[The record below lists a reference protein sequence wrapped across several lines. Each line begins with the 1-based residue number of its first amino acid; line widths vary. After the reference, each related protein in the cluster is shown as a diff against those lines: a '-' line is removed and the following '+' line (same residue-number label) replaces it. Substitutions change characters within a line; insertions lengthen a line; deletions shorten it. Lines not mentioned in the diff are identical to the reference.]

1 MANMT
6 EEQKRAR
13 LNESM
18 SRAVK
23 LMKLEANGTLDKIAA
38 GHKDGINES
47 LNGDTLTSDLMTTA
61 RNRKTQAPP
70 SFGGHMGENA
80 ANVPAAIREAFM
92 SNPIDESDLYA
103 AFGGGDNRDLSFLTE
118 GMMDAVPQQPTYTPP
133 QNVRQI
139 VNEGVQQQYAPQPQ
153 MQYAAAPQV
162 DYPMIRTIVEEI
174 VRKYAV
180 SLNKKI
186 VSEGRQDGNEV
197 NTISI
202 GKSFRFLAKNGDLY
216 ECTMKKVGNVNDKRK
231 SVNG

>member
-6 EEQKRAR
+6 EQQKRAR

-18 SRAVK
+18 SRAAK

-47 LNGDTLTSDLMTTA
+47 LNGETLTSDLMTTA

-70 SFGGHMGENA
+70 SFGGQMGENA

-118 GMMDAVPQQPTYTPP
+118 GMMDVAPQQPSYTPP

-153 MQYAAAPQV
+153 MQYAAAPQI

-186 VSEGRQDGNEV
+186 VSEGRQDTNEV

-216 ECTMKKVGNVNDKRK
+216 ECVMKKVGNVNDKRK

>member
-18 SRAVK
+18 SRAAK

-47 LNGDTLTSDLMTTA
+47 LNGNALTSDLMTTA
-61 RNRKTQAPP
+61 RDRKTQAPP
-70 SFGGHMGENA
+70 SLGGQMGENA

-118 GMMDAVPQQPTYTPP
+118 GIMDAAPQQPTYTPP

-139 VNEGVQQQYAPQPQ
+139 VNEGVQQQYVPQPQ

-186 VSEGRQDGNEV
+186 VSEGRQDTNEV

>member
-1 MANMT
+1 M
-6 EEQKRAR
+6 
-13 LNESM
+13 
-18 SRAVK
+18 
-23 LMKLEANGTLDKIAA
+23 
-38 GHKDGINES
+38 
-47 LNGDTLTSDLMTTA
+47 GD
-61 RNRKTQAPP
+61 
-70 SFGGHMGENA
+70 NA

-118 GMMDAVPQQPTYTPP
+118 GIEAAPQQPSYTPP
-133 QNVRQI
+133 QNIRQI

-153 MQYAAAPQV
+153 MQYATAPQI

-186 VSEGRQDGNEV
+186 VSEGRQDINEV

-216 ECTMKKVGNVNDKRK
+216 ECVMKKVGNVNDKRK

>member
-1 MANMT
+1 MANLT
-6 EEQKRAR
+6 EEQKKAR

-18 SRAVK
+18 SRAAK
-23 LMKLEANGTLDKIAA
+23 LMKLESNGTLDKIAA

-70 SFGGHMGENA
+70 SFGGQMGENA

-92 SNPIDESDLYA
+92 SNPIDYGSL
-103 AFGGGDNRDLSFLTE
+103 GGGMDGDLSFLTE
-118 GMMDAVPQQPTYTPP
+118 GLDLMQQPQTQQVVTPP
-133 QNVRQI
+133 QNIRQI

-153 MQYAAAPQV
+153 MQYTTAPQI

-186 VSEGRQDGNEV
+186 VNEGKGSEI
-197 NTISI
+197 NTIAL
-202 GKSFRFLAKNGDLY
+202 GKNFRFLASDGTIY
-216 ECTMKKVGNVNDKRK
+216 ECVMKKVGNVNDKRK

>member
-18 SRAVK
+18 SRAAK

-47 LNGDTLTSDLMTTA
+47 LNGNTLTSDLMTTA
-61 RNRKTQAPP
+61 RDRKTQAPP
-70 SFGGHMGENA
+70 SLGGQMGENA

-118 GMMDAVPQQPTYTPP
+118 GIEAAPQKPTYAPP
-133 QNVRQI
+133 QNIRQI

-186 VSEGRQDGNEV
+186 VNEGKGSEI
-197 NTISI
+197 NTIAL
-202 GKSFRFLAKNGDLY
+202 GKNFRFLASDGTIY
-216 ECTMKKVGNVNDKRK
+216 ECVMKKVGNVNDKRK